1 MVIFERCCTGLFLR
15 EKSLL
20 SFVSSSTIKPE
31 HHFSP
36 LSLHFNSNKK
46 TIIAPLWGQSMRE
59 IDRSHNSS
67 QLSEADMRNLCLW
80 IDEHITESIGWADL
94 VAQTGKNHKTLLA
107 SFAKHKATT
116 PMTWI
121 RQQRQTLK
129 IIRSTLPHYIHNA
142 S

>member
-1 MVIFERCCTGLFLR
+1 
-15 EKSLL
+15 
-20 SFVSSSTIKPE
+20 
-31 HHFSP
+31 
-36 LSLHFNSNKK
+36 
-46 TIIAPLWGQSMRE
+46 MRE
-59 IDRSHNSS
+59 LDRSHNTS

-121 RQQRQTLK
+121 RQQRQSLK
-129 IIRSTLPHYIHNA
+129 RIRSTLPHYIHNA
-142 S
+142 SL

>member
-1 MVIFERCCTGLFLR
+1 
-15 EKSLL
+15 
-20 SFVSSSTIKPE
+20 
-31 HHFSP
+31 
-36 LSLHFNSNKK
+36 
-46 TIIAPLWGQSMRE
+46 MRE
-59 IDRSHNSS
+59 SDKSHSNS
-67 QLSEADMRNLCLW
+67 QLSETDMRNLCAW

-129 IIRSTLPHYIHNA
+129 SIRSTLPRYIHNA
-142 S
+142 SL

>member
-1 MVIFERCCTGLFLR
+1 MLE
-15 EKSLL
+15 
-20 SFVSSSTIKPE
+20 P
-31 HHFSP
+31 
-36 LSLHFNSNKK
+36 
-46 TIIAPLWGQSMRE
+46 
-59 IDRSHNSS
+59 DRSHNSS
-67 QLSEADMRNLCLW
+67 QLSETDMRNLCAW

-129 IIRSTLPHYIHNA
+129 SIRSTLPHYIHNA
-142 S
+142 SL